1 MLRIFCVLAAFLLF
15 TSISAQEMPEDSG
28 ASQDTEQ
35 ISGAAIIIQFQKF
48 IASDQ
53 QRLIQMKSRSGQ
65 LAQEIEVLT
74 RQFNILDAQQERDE
88 AVGSASGDEA
98 LEKRREKVLSSLDL
112 HLRSRQT
119 IEQQII
125 IVQGKI
131 EKQKGVVNYITV
143 GQVRINIDSVQM
155 LPSAGDT
162 TVQSLAISETQNRKE
177 QQAEEELHRL
187 NAELMHAKSNLLIV
201 DQLIRWNKE
210 DLDLAE
216 AMTEVSQRLLELY
229 KLQSQAE
236 GERRSLSEIT
246 RRVSQDTALI
256 SALKVRIKNLES
268 FRDPVVE
275 VVNEAEEEVETARS
289 HLEFLRSSMAPH
301 RIAYWIRFNLP
312 KIAIILVGF
321 FLLSMLSRWVVKII
335 LNRMIKRKIGIERT
349 ERLETLKLASS
360 SIITIIA
367 VFIGFLVLLSEVGVD
382 LTVVLGG
389 AAVISLVI
397 AFGAQSLVKDYFSGF
412 MILFENQY
420 RVGNVV
426 KINKTVGVVENM
438 SLRLS
443 VLRDLEGVTHF
454 IPHGQILEV
463 SNLTHGWSR
472 VVFDIGISY
481 NEKVDNVMGVLQELG
496 AQMKDDSEYGQ
507 FIIGD
512 LEMLGVD
519 KFAESAIVIKF
530 LVKTRPLKQ
539 WIVKRELLRRIKNR
553 FDELG
558 IEIPYPQLTVYH
570 RDLEKKPDSFSPS
583 NEVI

>member
-1 MLRIFCVLAAFLLF
+1 MLRIICTLAALLLF
-15 TSISAQEMPEDSG
+15 SSLIAQGISEDSG
-28 ASQDTEQ
+28 TSQNIQEV
-35 ISGAAIIIQFQKF
+35 SGAAIIIQFQKF

-53 QRLIQMKSRSGQ
+53 QRLIQMKSRSAQ
-65 LAQEIEVLT
+65 LAREIDLLT
-74 RQFNILDAQQERDE
+74 KQFNILDVQQEQDE
-88 AVGSASGDEA
+88 AVGLASGDEA
-98 LEKRREKVLSSLDL
+98 LEKRRKKVLSSLDL
-112 HLRSRQT
+112 HLQSRQT

-131 EKQKGVVNYITV
+131 EKQKGVVNYITI

-155 LPSAGDT
+155 ITSVGDSIGT
-162 TVQSLAISETQNRKE
+162 TSAISETQNRKE
-177 QQAEEELHRL
+177 KQAEEELHRL
-187 NAELMHAKSNLLIV
+187 TAELMHAKNNLIIV

-210 DLDLAE
+210 DLDLAI
-216 AMTEVSQRLLELY
+216 AMREVSQRLLQLY
-229 KLQSQAE
+229 KLQVQAE
-236 GERRSLSEIT
+236 GERRNLLEIN
-246 RRVSQDTALI
+246 RRISQDTALI
-256 SALKVRIKNLES
+256 SALKVRINNLKN
-268 FRDPVVE
+268 FRIPVVE
-275 VVNEAEEEVETARS
+275 KVNQAEEEVESARS
-289 HLEFLRSSMAPH
+289 ELEFLKSSMAPH

-321 FLLSMLSRWVVKII
+321 FLLSLLSRWVVKII
-335 LNRMIKRKIGIERT
+335 LNRLIRRKIGIERT

-360 SIITIIA
+360 SIITIITA
-367 VFIGFLVLLSEVGVD
+367 FIGFLVLLSEIGVD

-426 KINKTVGVVENM
+426 KINNTVGVVENM
-438 SLRLS
+438 SIRLS

-454 IPHGQILEV
+454 IPHGQIEEV

-481 NEKVDNVMGVLQELG
+481 NEKVDTVMEVLLELG
-496 AQMKDDSEYGQ
+496 AQMKADSEYGQ
-507 FIIGD
+507 YIIDD

-570 RDLEKKPDSFSPS
+570 RDLEKRQDSISFP
-583 NEVI
+583 NEGV